1 MPGDAASG
9 TVPAKMAGQHMA
21 NLSPEE
27 LTAFQAWIAAGAPEK
42 EGAVATTTTTTTAAA
57 LGWADFAPIFEQ
69 RCLSCHS
76 GGAPS
81 AGLDLSSYAA
91 ALASGASGPGLVPG
105 DPEAS
110 TIFQKMASRQHA
122 LLFTP
127 EEVESLRAWIEEGV
141 PEG

>member
-1 MPGDAASG
+1 
-9 TVPAKMAGQHMA
+9 
-21 NLSPEE
+21 
-27 LTAFQAWIAAGAPEK
+27 
-42 EGAVATTTTTTTAAA
+42 
-57 LGWADFAPIFEQ
+57 
-69 RCLSCHS
+69 
-76 GGAPS
+76 
-81 AGLDLSSYAA
+81 
-91 ALASGASGPGLVPG
+91 VPG